1 MTQARAGVA
10 RPLAAAIAVTGL
22 AVSAA
27 LLVDSLGPGP
37 AFCAASG
44 CDAVRETAWSRPLG
58 VPLPFL
64 GLAHFGLL
72 LALVLAGPRAARAR
86 RVVAVVGGL
95 GALGLLGLQ
104 AFVIGSWCRLC
115 VVADLSAI
123 AAAALVLSPR
133 VLAWPRAGG
142 RWIAAAAPLA
152 VLALALPFSRF
163 DPAGG
168 GALPPVNA
176 SSSAGLPLPTSP
188 DRARGVVSIVDFVD
202 FECPHCRSFHAR
214 LTRAL
219 ELAALDMPVE
229 VTRRMVPLPN
239 HRGAMAAA
247 IAWCCADLQGK
258 GDAMAEA
265 LFAAPVAELTAEGCE
280 RIAAALGLDLDRYRA
295 DAAGP
300 AVAARIEAD
309 MDAAR
314 DARVR
319 ALPTV
324 WIGDRVF
331 EGAGASTD
339 EIVAA
344 LRRAAG

>member
-1 MTQARAGVA
+1 MTRALGGLA
-10 RPLAAAIAVTGL
+10 RPAAAAFAVTGL
-22 AVSAA
+22 AFSAA

-37 AFCAASG
+37 AFCAADG

-58 VPLPFL
+58 VPLPL
-64 GLAHFGLL
+64 VGVAHFGLL

-86 RVVAVVGGL
+86 RVVAALGGL
-95 GALGLLGLQ
+95 AALALLGLQ
-104 AFVIGSWCRLC
+104 AFAIGAWCRLC
-115 VVADLSAI
+115 VVVDLSAI
-123 AAAALVLSPR
+123 AAAAVILSPR
-133 VLAWPRAGG
+133 ALAWPRAGG
-142 RWIAAAAPLA
+142 RWIAAVAPLGL
-152 VLALALPFSRF
+152 LAAAIPFSRF

-168 GALPPVNA
+168 GALPPVSA

-219 ELAALDMPVE
+219 ELARLDRPVA

-247 IAWCCADLQGK
+247 IAWCCADLQGR

-300 AVAARIEAD
+300 EVAARIQAD

-324 WIGDRVF
+324 WIGDQVF
-331 EGAGASTD
+331 EGAGASVD
-339 EIVAA
+339 QIVAA